1 MILPEK
7 GSCVWAEARYSPFFM
22 DAPEA
27 LREFLMYVLAHLIEH
42 PKQASIA
49 VGTTSSGATSYRVR
63 LAPDDVKRVVGKNG
77 FTISAIR
84 SLLNVAA
91 QKYGVKI
98 SLRVDGVREEDETR
112 LMPEDVPAAEEAS
125 ATAPAPAEK
134 EQTSA

>member
-1 MILPEK
+1 
-7 GSCVWAEARYSPFFM
+7 M

-49 VGTTSSGATSYRVR
+49 VGTTASGATSYRVR
-63 LAPDDVKRVVGKNG
+63 LAPEDVKRVVGKNG

-98 SLRVDGVREEDETR
+98 SLRVDGVREEDEGGPGAKAEGQR
-112 LMPEDVPAAEEAS
+112 GAAGELAAHDAEEPEVTETHAIEE
-125 ATAPAPAEK
+125 TGTEG
-134 EQTSA
+134 E

>member
-1 MILPEK
+1 
-7 GSCVWAEARYSPFFM
+7 M

-49 VGTTSSGATSYRVR
+49 VGTTTSGATSYRVR

-91 QKYGVKI
+91 HKYGVKI
-98 SLRVDGVREEDETR
+98 SLRVDGVREEE
-112 LMPEDVPAAEEAS
+112 EGGSVPAGSHAAHEGEG
-125 ATAPAPAEK
+125 
-134 EQTSA
+134 EQVTETETHSLEGKDPGK